1 MANKFTR
8 YLSEFGSGLIEGVTK
23 PKGQLSNYRHATR
36 LFVDN
41 NLRLSP
47 KTKFLF
53 YAYFEMD
60 NSVRGMSPFS
70 VKHKNEAGLL
80 VKSADLPK
88 FNFDSVV
95 KNQYNRKKLLYKQI
109 NYEPVNINM
118 HDDSN
123 SVISA
128 MWALYYGYYIGD
140 RHNKNAAYEANHY
153 RATGTQKDNFRYGLD
168 NDKTVDFFKSVT
180 IYTMSRRRFVG
191 YTLVNPRIK
200 SWSHGGMDYA
210 ASEFN
215 ESTMTLEYEAVKYST
230 GNVTFGS
237 PKGFATL
244 HYDTVPSPLSVAG
257 GGVATLTGEGGV
269 LDGLE
274 QIFGDVNSGAAF
286 TTPGGFLG
294 TVAKTINTYKNFKS
308 LSKEQ
313 LRSEAI
319 SILSDPNNISPAI
332 GGISGAVFPKAAAST
347 GTTTARQRS
356 LVGDFPPD
364 TQA

>member
-23 PKGQLSNYRHATR
+23 PKGQMSDYRHATR
-36 LFVDN
+36 LFIDN
-41 NLRLSP
+41 GLRLSP

-53 YAYFEMD
+53 YVYFEMD

-70 VKHKNEAGLL
+70 AKHKNEAGLL

-88 FNFDSVV
+88 FNFESVT
-95 KNQYNRKKLLYKQI
+95 KNQYNRKKIVYKQI
-109 NYEPVNINM
+109 NYEAVNINM

-123 SVISA
+123 NVISA

-140 RHNKNAAYEANHY
+140 RHNPNAAYESNHY
-153 RATGTQKDNFRYGLD
+153 RPTGTNKDNFRYGLD
-168 NDKTVDFFKSVT
+168 NDKSVDFFKSVT

-200 SWSHGGMDYA
+200 SWSHGGMDY
-210 ASEFN
+210 SVGEFN
-215 ESTMTLEYEAVKYST
+215 ESTMSLEYEAVRYST
-230 GNVTFGS
+230 GNVSVGS

-257 GGVATLTGEGGV
+257 GGVSTLTGEGGV

-274 QIFGDVNSGAAF
+274 QIFGDVGSGAAF
-286 TTPGGFLG
+286 NTPGGFIG
-294 TVAKTINTYKNFKS
+294 TLAKTVNTYKNFKS
-308 LSKEQ
+308 LSKDQ
-313 LRSEAI
+313 LASEAI
-319 SILSDPNNISPAI
+319 GILSNPRNIVAAAQSI
-332 GGISGAVFPKAAAST
+332 GGVVGAVFPKSA
-347 GTTTARQRS
+347 TTEATTDARQRNIT
-356 LVGDFPPD
+356 GD
-364 TQA
+364 